1 MMMVIMVIEVVE
13 DDSASSVKGGGV
25 FLSFRRAGMESSVVF
40 EANKQISQERT
51 ANFPQALAKD
61 REDSRFSKM

>member
-13 DDSASSVKGGGV
+13 DGSASSVKGGGV

-40 EANKQISQERT
+40 EANRQISQERT
-51 ANFPQALAKD
+51 ANFPRALVKD
-61 REDSRFSKM
+61 REDSRVSKM